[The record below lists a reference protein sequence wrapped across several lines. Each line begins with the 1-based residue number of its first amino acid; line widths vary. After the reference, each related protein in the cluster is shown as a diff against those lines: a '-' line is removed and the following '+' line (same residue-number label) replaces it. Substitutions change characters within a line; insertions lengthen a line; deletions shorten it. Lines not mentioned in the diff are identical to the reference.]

1 MIEAVLGVTV
11 PIFLIVA
18 VGYVYG
24 RFHADGIDFVN
35 RINLTLFIPPLLFF
49 VLSEKIPA
57 DLAWGGIVI
66 GAAIVVI
73 GSGLLAW
80 PVARLL
86 NMPVK
91 ALVPTAM
98 MNNCGNLGLPLTLLA
113 FGEAALPLAVVTFVV
128 YVALHFTVGIWLVS
142 GRLDLKLMVRNPIVI
157 ATALG
162 FGFYLTGLHAPAM
175 ILPGIEMLSQVAIPL
190 MLVALGVRL
199 TEVDLEH
206 WRIGLIGAA
215 LAPATGIVCALAA
228 IWLLDL
234 DTVTAGVL
242 LLFGALPPAVMNYLI
257 AERYDA
263 SPAEVATI
271 VSFGNIAALAVIPAV
286 LFFIL

>member
-1 MIEAVLGVTV
+1 MITAVLGVTV

-18 VGYVYG
+18 VGYGYG
-24 RFHADGIDFVN
+24 RVHPDGIEFVN

-57 DLAWGGIVI
+57 DLEWGGIVI
-66 GAAIVVI
+66 GAAMVVL

-80 PVARLL
+80 PVARGLKL
-86 NMPVK
+86 PVK

-113 FGEAALPLAVVTFVV
+113 FGETALPLAVVTFVV
-128 YVALHFTVGIWLVS
+128 YVALHFTVGIWLVR
-142 GRLDLKLMVRNPIVI
+142 GRLDLLLLVKNPIVI

-162 FGFYLTGLHAPAM
+162 FGFYLAGLHAPAM
-175 ILPGIEMLSQVAIPL
+175 MLPGIEMLSDVAIPL

-199 TEVDLEH
+199 TDVDLTH

-215 LAPATGIVCALAA
+215 LAPATGIVCAGAA
-228 IWLLDL
+228 IWLLAL
-234 DTVTAGVL
+234 DPLTAKVL
-242 LLFGALPPAVMNYLI
+242 MLFGALPPAVMNYLL

-263 SPAEVATI
+263 CPAEVATI
-271 VSFGNIAALAVIPAV
+271 VGFGNLAALAVIPAV
-286 LFFIL
+286 LLFIL